1 MPPTPVLAWPPP
13 RSRPVVLVLAAGRG
27 SRFEGPGHKLAQP
40 LEGRSVLARTVDS
53 ALASGLEV
61 LAVTR
66 PSLQGLLD
74 GLLPPDA
81 RLLLPESPAT
91 PVPAAAGEPL
101 PGMGDSIAAGVM
113 ARPQAAGWLVL
124 PGDMP
129 LVRPASLLAVAQ
141 GLEHLP
147 IAYAQHRGRRGHPV
161 AFSAE
166 LYSEL
171 SRLQGDEGARR
182 VVARYPAQAV
192 ELDDPGVLV
201 DLDTRADFARV
212 EARAAAAR

>member
-1 MPPTPVLAWPPP
+1 MPTPSLPVPPPP
-13 RSRPVVLVLAAGRG
+13 RSRPTVLVLAAGRG
-27 SRFEGPGHKLAQP
+27 SRFEGPGHKLAAP
-40 LEGRSVLARTVDS
+40 LGGRSVLARTVGL

-66 PSLQGLLD
+66 PSLAPLLD
-74 GLLPPDA
+74 GLLDPGA
-81 RLLLPESPAT
+81 RLLLPEP
-91 PVPAAAGEPL
+91 AGEPSAAPADGPL

-113 ARPQAAGWLVL
+113 ASPQAAGWLVL

-129 LVRPASLLAVAQ
+129 LVRPSSLLAVAQ
-141 GLEHLP
+141 GLEQLP

-161 AFSAE
+161 AFGAE

-171 SRLQGDEGARR
+171 SRLRGDEGARR

-192 ELDDPGVLV
+192 EVDDPGVLV
-201 DLDTRADFARV
+201 DLDTRADFQRA
-212 EARAAAAR
+212 EAMPSGR